1 MDFTFKVLNKEGS
14 EEFLKFIE
22 KFDFVVP
29 LKKKKSN
36 SKKSKNIIPAEN
48 PNGNPLMMIGAFD
61 HIKDIK
67 SFRKSLWQRK

>member
-1 MDFTFKVLNKEGS
+1 MDFTFKVLDKEGS

-29 LKKKKSN
+29 MKKKKSN
-36 SKKSKNIIPAEN
+36 SKKNKNIIPAEN
-48 PNGNPLMMIGAFD
+48 PNGDPVMLTGAFS
-61 HIKDIK
+61 HIKDID